1 MRTDDEIK
9 EWLAIREREA
19 LKDADTAEVTW
30 SYCYFPD
37 PYDIDEDVQE
47 EGRVVGRVHVAR
59 RPKSHIWIPFYDLPD
74 AISGKLLERHRSK
87 LEFSTRWWFEHRQIA
102 SCTGGGRAFRRWLLW
117 SRHSRPCVALGS
129 RLRRQWPPRPMTSR
143 KSNRLSP

>member
-37 PYDIDEDVQE
+37 PYDVDEDLQE
-47 EGRVVGRVHVAR
+47 DPAAG
-59 RPKSHIWIPFYDLPD
+59 
-74 AISGKLLERHRSK
+74 
-87 LEFSTRWWFEHRQIA
+87 
-102 SCTGGGRAFRRWLLW
+102 RWLDL
-117 SRHSRPCVALGS
+117 HAGS
-129 RLRRQWPPRPMTSR
+129 RTQPWNYSAALVPVIRNS
-143 KSNRLSP
+143 

>member
-37 PYDIDEDVQE
+37 PYDVDEDLQE
-47 EGRVVGRVHVAR
+47 EERVVGRVYVA
-59 RPKSHIWIPFYDLPD
+59 PFYDLPD

-87 LEFSTRWWFEHRQIA
+87 LEFSTRWWLEHRQIA

-129 RLRRQWPPRPMTSR
+129 
-143 KSNRLSP
+143 

>member
-37 PYDIDEDVQE
+37 SYDVDEDLQE
-47 EGRVVGRVHVAR
+47 EERVVGRVYVAR
-59 RPKSHIWIPFYDLPD
+59 RPVASYPRTSAMTCSAH
-74 AISGKLLERHRSK
+74 ASNAAR
-87 LEFSTRWWFEHRQIA
+87 FSAAHSWRW
-102 SCTGGGRAFRRWLLW
+102 
-117 SRHSRPCVALGS
+117 
-129 RLRRQWPPRPMTSR
+129 
-143 KSNRLSP
+143 

>member
-37 PYDIDEDVQE
+37 SI
-47 EGRVVGRVHVAR
+47 
-59 RPKSHIWIPFYDLPD
+59 
-74 AISGKLLERHRSK
+74 
-87 LEFSTRWWFEHRQIA
+87 
-102 SCTGGGRAFRRWLLW
+102 
-117 SRHSRPCVALGS
+117 
-129 RLRRQWPPRPMTSR
+129 
-143 KSNRLSP
+143 